1 MITKSMK
8 EKLNELLDI
17 QSEVRKITSEIKEY
31 ENKGTEVAFV
41 KGSAK
46 DFPFSTLPMKVI
58 AQNPIVN
65 EEVNRYVDILRN
77 RLIKLLKVQNDV
89 EEYLDTLPTTRLRQI
104 FEYRYIYRYT
114 WAKISTLIYGAT
126 EDSVR
131 LEHDRFLKDNE

>member
-17 QSEVRKITSEIKEY
+17 QSEVRKLTSEIKEY
-31 ENKGTEVAFV
+31 KNKGTEVAFV

-114 WAKISTLIYGAT
+114 WAKISTLIYRAT

-131 LEHDRFLKDNE
+131 MEHDRFLKDNE

>member
-17 QSEVRKITSEIKEY
+17 QSEVRKLTSEIKEY
-31 ENKGTEVAFV
+31 KNKGTEVAFV

-58 AQNPIVN
+58 AQNLIVN

-131 LEHDRFLKDNE
+131 MEHDRFLKDNE